1 MIQNI
6 STDVLI
12 VGAGFCGRAVAANL
26 NREYLII
33 DRGEPFSHE
42 DINFKAERT
51 ISPAENPRF
60 PTKQMGVADA
70 NWQSYVLGGNS
81 NWWGGWA
88 SRLTPETFEVD
99 DDVRWP
105 ITYEELVPYY
115 EMAEVLLNTH
125 GDKEL
130 FPSLVG
136 EIPGAKYWREWAS
149 EFFNAHITSETKN
162 FTRSDIGLC
171 TGRGICRGCPE
182 NAKTMPWHIPVDVNG
197 VGVNLKE
204 IIVEDG
210 VAKYA
215 IGEDKDATYKIEF
228 NDIVF
233 AAGGL
238 DNVGLAR
245 MISDNPYIGRYF
257 QDHSSTELLCK
268 FPKEIAYRKIGAEAH
283 LVLDDLITTTDGV
296 EIKPLLL
303 LVEPPIQ
310 LLRASNIPVTDENRN
325 TFGLV
330 WLQIEIPPEWDLKLH
345 NRGDDYYMDY
355 TPYFENLHLIDN
367 AVNAVRQKL
376 NERGIEVV
384 AEQPGYRSHLGGYH
398 FSGTTAMGLVVD
410 ENSKLIDYENV
421 YISGTSAV
429 PRAGGSGPTLT
440 AVALGIRLAN
450 YLNR

>member
-33 DRGEPFSHE
+33 DRGEPFGHE
-42 DINFKAERT
+42 DINFTAERA
-51 ISPAENPRF
+51 ISPAENRRY
-60 PTKQMGVADA
+60 PTKQMGVIDA

-88 SRLTPETFEVD
+88 SRLTPETFEVNEN
-99 DDVRWP
+99 VHWP
-105 ITYEELVPYY
+105 ISYKELLPYY
-115 EMAEVLLNTH
+115 ERAEVLLNTH
-125 GDKEL
+125 GDIEL

-136 EIPGAKYWREWAS
+136 EIPGAKYWREWSS

-171 TGRGICRGCPE
+171 TGRGTCRGCPE
-182 NAKTMPWHIPVDVNG
+182 NAKTMPWHIPVEVNG

-204 IIVEDG
+204 IVIEDG
-210 VAKYA
+210 IAKYA
-215 IGEDKDATYKIEF
+215 ICEDKDTTYKIEF
-228 NDIVF
+228 NDVVF

-245 MISDNPYIGRYF
+245 MVSDNIHIGRYF

-268 FPKEIAYRKIGAEAH
+268 FPKEIEYRRIGAEAH
-283 LVLDDLITTTDGV
+283 LVLEELITTTDGV

-303 LVEPPIQ
+303 LSQPSVD
-310 LLRASNIPVTDENRN
+310 LLKMSSIPVTDENRN
-325 TFGLV
+325 MFGTA
-330 WLQIEIPPEWDLKLH
+330 WLQIEIPPEWDLKLY

-355 TPYFENLHLIDN
+355 TSYFENLHLIDN
-367 AVNAVRQKL
+367 AVDAIRQKL
-376 NERGIEVV
+376 NDRGIRVV
-384 AEQPGYRSHLGGYH
+384 AEKAGYRSHLGGYH
-398 FSGTTAMGLVVD
+398 FSGTTAMGQVVD
-410 ENSKLIDYENV
+410 ENSKLIDCKNV
-421 YISGTSAV
+421 YISGTSVV

-440 AVALGIRLAN
+440 AVALGIKLAD